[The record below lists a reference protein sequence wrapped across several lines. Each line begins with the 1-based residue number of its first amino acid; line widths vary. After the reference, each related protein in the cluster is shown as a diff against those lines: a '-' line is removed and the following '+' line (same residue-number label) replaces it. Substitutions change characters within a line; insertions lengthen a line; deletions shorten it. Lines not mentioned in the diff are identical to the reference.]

1 MLCRI
6 STSSSLIPSVYG
18 VYSTGRLESPG
29 HLSWRGHRSA
39 AGAVAG
45 REHLA
50 RYSRLTF
57 PLAPLSR
64 VSARDFREPRTCI
77 PGGAGAV
84 QVSVDDRR
92 GTISDV
98 PVRGSLGT
106 APLREFRVP
115 QDPRWRADEREVVHK
130 HGRQAGIAIGEP
142 APRYRKPGRT
152 PGLTARVG
160 VRVQQQL
167 VRAYHTRRVRPG
179 QRRFLGRGAIRPEGG
194 VLEQAQRR
202 DRDRAARPMPYGVGI
217 LRGDDPHPPAQVHQV
232 LVALLAPHV

>member
-18 VYSTGRLESPG
+18 VYSTGRVGSRG
-29 HLSWRGHRSA
+29 HLSWPGPRSA

-45 REHLA
+45 REYLA

-64 VSARDFREPRTCI
+64 VSARDFLEPHTVM
-77 PGGAGAV
+77 PGGAGDV
-84 QVSVDDRR
+84 QMSVDDRR

-130 HGRQAGIAIGEP
+130 HGRQAGIAVGEP
-142 APRYRKPGRT
+142 ALRYRKPGRT

-160 VRVQQQL
+160 VRGQQQL
-167 VRAYHTRRVRPG
+167 VPAHHTRRGRPG
-179 QRRFLGRGAIRPEGG
+179 QRRFLGRGAIRPEG
-194 VLEQAQRR
+194 VVVEQEQRR
-202 DRDRAARPMPYGVGI
+202 ARDRAARPT
-217 LRGDDPHPPAQVHQV
+217 
-232 LVALLAPHV
+232 